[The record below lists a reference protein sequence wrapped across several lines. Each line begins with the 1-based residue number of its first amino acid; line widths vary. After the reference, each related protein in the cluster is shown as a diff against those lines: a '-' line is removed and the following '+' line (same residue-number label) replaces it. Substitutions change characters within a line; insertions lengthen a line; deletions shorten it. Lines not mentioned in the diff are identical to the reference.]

1 MRRLI
6 ARTASIAAGTI
17 TVLHLATLLTDQ
29 PKEPKD
35 RRRYGILETRDKMYF
50 GVGDRVKHGKEYLR
64 TASGAR
70 WARRRGRVTGIRKLV
85 QYQGDPN
92 PRQLVTVTWD
102 GEDEPSK
109 LLNESLNLVSRS
121 LS

>member
-1 MRRLI
+1 MRQLV

-17 TVLHLATLLTDQ
+17 AVLHLATLLTDKPET
-29 PKEPKD
+29 PKG

-64 TASGAR
+64 TASGSR
-70 WARRRGRVTGIRKLV
+70 WARRRGRVTGVRKLV

-92 PRQLVTVTWD
+92 PRQLVTVVWD
-102 GEDEPSK
+102 GEEEPSK
-109 LLNESLNLVSRS
+109 LLNESLKLVSRS
-121 LS
+121 LP